1 MGDALLKNPS
11 RRKRKENKNVLSL
24 LPFCD
29 NDLNG
34 VGNWQGKKRAWFLN
48 ESRLRS
54 RGLGQRFG
62 LFDHLGGYFINYSMY
77 FIIWGTNLLF
87 LRWSLLCIWGFC
99 YLLMVILSFISG
111 ILLLWGYAVIYLE
124 HFNFSVFYNLFGVF
138 KIFYNSNF

>member
-87 LRWSLLCIWGFC
+87 LRRSLLFIWGFC

-111 ILLLWGYAVIYLE
+111 IFITLGVCCY
-124 HFNFSVFYNLFGVF
+124 LFGAF
-138 KIFYNSNF
+138 QFFCIL